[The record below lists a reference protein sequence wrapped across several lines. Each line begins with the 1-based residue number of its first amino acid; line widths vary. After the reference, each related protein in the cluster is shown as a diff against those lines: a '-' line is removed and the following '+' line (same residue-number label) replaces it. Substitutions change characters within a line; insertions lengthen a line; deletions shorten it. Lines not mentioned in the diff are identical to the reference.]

1 MDKMETGRI
10 QVNFRLD
17 KKTADLLDQRRV
29 DLRKEMGKIPT
40 RSAVFIIAL
49 KQYLENTQAV
59 PGHEAPERPKR
70 TKKSA

>member
-1 MDKMETGRI
+1 MEMDRT

-17 KKTADLLDQRRV
+17 KELAEKLDQRRI

-49 KQYLENTQAV
+49 KQYLENSQAA
-59 PGHEAPERPKR
+59 PSPKAPERPNR
-70 TKKSA
+70 TKKS

>member
-1 MDKMETGRI
+1 MEPDRM

-17 KKTADLLDQRRV
+17 KDTADLLDQRRA

-49 KQYLENTQAV
+49 NQYLQNPQPTPSQEV
-59 PGHEAPERPKR
+59 KR
-70 TKKSA
+70 TRRAKK

>member
-29 DLRKEMGKIPT
+29 DLRKEMGKC
-40 RSAVFIIAL
+40 L
-49 KQYLENTQAV
+49 
-59 PGHEAPERPKR
+59 
-70 TKKSA
+70 

>member
-1 MDKMETGRI
+1 MDKMETDRV

-59 PGHEAPERPKR
+59 PSPEASELPQ
-70 TKKSA
+70 A